1 MILLIIVLAVLL
13 LAYLIALGMF
23 LTEYDGILDDQT
35 VKDYLDKLG
44 DKYETYIGEYSQR
57 ITPTYSAAVRKDIE
71 KSPSIINL
79 VFPYYIGY
87 VGVIPAWSK
96 SKPRI
101 DAMFAQGTKSNWK
114 RKKLGLE

>member
-1 MILLIIVLAVLL
+1 MILVIVILVAIV
-13 LAYLIALGMF
+13 IVSVIVLGMF
-23 LTEYDGILDDQT
+23 LSENEGIIGDEIIQ
-35 VKDYLDKLG
+35 DYLDKLG
-44 DKYETYIGEYSQR
+44 EGYTTYIGEYSQR
-57 ITPTYSAAVRKDIE
+57 IDPKYSAPVTKSIE
-71 KSPSIINL
+71 RSPWIINL

-101 DAMFAQGTKSNWK
+101 DAMFAQGVKSNWK